1 MAQSDS
7 HSDASVYRPSP
18 SRLGVIDWVAL
29 TLLIFG
35 ALNWGLIG
43 AIGVYLVAAM
53 FGNGTPATRAVYLL
67 VGLAALY
74 GFVMMARL
82 GREPGN

>member
-1 MAQSDS
+1 MAQTDT
-7 HSDASVYRPSP
+7 HSDTPFYRPP
-18 SRLGVIDWVAL
+18 HSRLGVIDWV
-29 TLLIFG
+29 TFIVLIIG

-43 AIGVYLVAAM
+43 AIGVDLVAAM

-74 GFVMMARL
+74 GVVMMARL
-82 GREPGN
+82 GREPGD